1 MLLAQHQQHQQPQ
14 QAQQQHSLAMVSV
27 PSLQDRKKDII
38 AEAMREEKIFDE
50 MNSAAAKKTV
60 LNTPTVAATSTSATA
75 EASTSAVPTVS
86 IKSEPSTSAATPTT
100 SSLSPVSTPKPGTS
114 MSAFSNRGRGIGVGI
129 GVAGRLPMRQ
139 QQQQIIPR
147 LQLLDDEDDG
157 LTCRMCLQQ
166 FWYKSEL
173 HDHLKGS
180 HSISDPD
187 RYEREEREKKIRR
200 IREEQLRY
208 TMTSR
213 GRAVNRGRG
222 VTIMSRGVGTIRGR
236 GVITH
241 RPPPLA
247 GPRPSFQYRDGS
259 FICDLCKKSFSDG
272 NDMVSHWKSHVKQQS
287 KFSDFRSVGRQA
299 KTHMT
304 SRGRPITK
312 KQAGKVS

>member
-14 QAQQQHSLAMVSV
+14 QAQQHQHSLSMVTV

-60 LNTPTVAATSTSATA
+60 VLNTPTVPVSATT
-75 EASTSAVPTVS
+75 EASSSAVPTVA
-86 IKSEPSTSAATPTT
+86 IKSEPSTSAATAST
-100 SSLSPVSTPKPGTS
+100 SSLSPATTPKPGTS
-114 MSAFSNRGRGIGVGI
+114 SMAAFSNRGRGI
-129 GVAGRLPMRQ
+129 AGRPPMRQ

-166 FWYKSEL
+166 FWYKTEL
-173 HDHLKGS
+173 LDHLKGS

-187 RYEREEREKKIRR
+187 RYEREERERKIRR
-200 IREEQLRY
+200 VREEQLRY
-208 TMTSR
+208 SMTSR
-213 GRAVNRGRG
+213 GRAGNRGRG

-236 GVITH
+236 GVIAH

-272 NDMVSHWKSHVKQQS
+272 NDMVAHWKSHVKQQQ
-287 KFSDFRSVGRQA
+287 KFSDYKGPGRPA

-312 KQAGKVS
+312 KQAGKAA

>member
-1 MLLAQHQQHQQPQ
+1 
-14 QAQQQHSLAMVSV
+14 MVSV

-50 MNSAAAKKTV
+50 MNAAAAAKKTV
-60 LNTPTVAATSTSATA
+60 LNTPTLPTTTSATT
-75 EASTSAVPTVS
+75 EASASAAPSVA

-100 SSLSPVSTPKPGTS
+100 SSSSPVTTPKPGTS
-114 MSAFSNRGRGIGVGI
+114 MASYSNRGRGTFT
-129 GVAGRLPMRQ
+129 GRPPMRQ

-173 HDHLKGS
+173 LDHLKGT

-200 IREEQLRY
+200 VREEQLRY

-213 GRAVNRGRG
+213 GRAGNRGRG

-236 GVITH
+236 SVIAP

-272 NDMVSHWKSHVKQQS
+272 NDMVSHWKSHVKNQQ
-287 KFSDFRSVGRQA
+287 KFSDFRPGRPA

-312 KQAGKVS
+312 KQAGNYSSIMSL